1 MTFQVWKLKFLNSMT
16 FQLSR
21 DMCEPCKFEDK
32 SKIKIRVYNIKC
44 NLNQNGFSKKVNLTF
59 LVWRGLEKLDVAKEG
74 TQTGSPSSLSQQSVG
89 IQLYC

>member
-1 MTFQVWKLKFLNSMT
+1 MTFQV
-16 FQLSR
+16 SR

-59 LVWRGLEKLDVAKEG
+59 LVWRGLEKLDVTKERTDWVTLKSFPAEG
-74 TQTGSPSSLSQQSVG
+74 GNSTLLLARLELRLGS
-89 IQLYC
+89 